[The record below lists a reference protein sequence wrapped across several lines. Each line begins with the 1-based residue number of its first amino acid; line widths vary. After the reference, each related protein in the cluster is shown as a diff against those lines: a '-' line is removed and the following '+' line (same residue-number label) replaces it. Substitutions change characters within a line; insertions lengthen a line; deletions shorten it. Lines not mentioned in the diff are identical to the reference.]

1 MNAYVLNIENEQ
13 EPTKQQAGMTQA
25 ATLAETAA
33 AAAAAASKQRATASP
48 QRMQRH
54 SSETLP
60 DCSRLSF
67 AMVSASQRSGQNL

>member
-33 AAAAAASKQRATASP
+33 AASKQRATACP

>member
-33 AAAAAASKQRATASP
+33 AAAASKQRATACP